1 MPILY
6 ITKPLE
12 CAKILLSTIKTQNQ
26 LMDTAVK
33 KFTGIQM
40 RVYNWARVV
49 LLPAGNGG
57 KKRQWT
63 SEEVAIELLI
73 CR

>member
-1 MPILY
+1 
-6 ITKPLE
+6 
-12 CAKILLSTIKTQNQ
+12 
-26 LMDTAVK
+26 MDTAVK

>member
-6 ITKPLE
+6 ITEPLE
-12 CAKILLSTIKTQNQ
+12 CAKILLSTVKTQKQ

-33 KFTGIQM
+33 KFTEIQM

-49 LLPAGNGG
+49 LLPAGNGE
-57 KKRQWT
+57 KKT
-63 SEEVAIELLI
+63 IMDF
-73 CR
+73 